1 MSDLILSNHFGVTCR
16 NFLVQAGMQA
26 YQYGAEILETTSV
39 GMSERGRGLY
49 PYLVNALYDYN
60 IKSLCDAGEI
70 PFSAKECTNE
80 AKNSYYCLFK
90 GAGMEFTVSRVA
102 RKGSF
107 PRDAIFRKN
116 YAQNNDQISL
126 FPELEMKEEDGIA
139 YAILTHGGR
148 INKMSFARMG
158 LPRKDTKSWIGNQY
172 QLFDRTQNLALMPK
186 SESATIEI
194 ARPKL
199 KIIEDR
205 LGEKIK

>member
-1 MSDLILSNHFGVTCR
+1 MRALRILTRSIRDSFKSVFRNFSLSMASIACTTITLILVAISLVLTYNVRQVTTDLEHELTIVVYLNKDVTEEQKVRISND
-16 NFLVQAGMQA
+16 
-26 YQYGAEILETTSV
+26 LETMENVDSYV
-39 GMSERGRGLY
+39 L
-49 PYLVNALYDYN
+49 
-60 IKSLCDAGEI
+60 KSKDEWKA
-70 PFSAKECTNE
+70 
-80 AKNSYYCLFK
+80 
-90 GAGMEFTVSRVA
+90 
-102 RKGSF
+102 
-107 PRDAIFRKN
+107 
-116 YAQNNDQISL
+116 
-126 FPELEMKEEDGIA
+126 EMKEEDGIA